1 MYELTMSKIHLMIY
15 SAIYSM
21 IYSTIHLFQPL
32 KADGIGNVSTRRVVW
47 IHRQKALG
55 CLRPPS
61 YFLPFH
67 LTQGYAPRPVL
78 IVMNF
83 VRIRSSIL
91 GPRHEPATEAALQS
105 PLERV
110 AFTTFRLP
118 LKYRFSLNQAKR
130 MSAFRSRFDQLL
142 YEHFYDAR

>member
-1 MYELTMSKIHLMIY
+1 
-15 SAIYSM
+15 
-21 IYSTIHLFQPL
+21 
-32 KADGIGNVSTRRVVW
+32 
-47 IHRQKALG
+47 
-55 CLRPPS
+55 
-61 YFLPFH
+61 
-67 LTQGYAPRPVL
+67 
-78 IVMNF
+78 MNF

-142 YEHFYDAR
+142 YEHFYDARLLQHFFLSGLLILSSAFAPPYRSAARGAPKCA